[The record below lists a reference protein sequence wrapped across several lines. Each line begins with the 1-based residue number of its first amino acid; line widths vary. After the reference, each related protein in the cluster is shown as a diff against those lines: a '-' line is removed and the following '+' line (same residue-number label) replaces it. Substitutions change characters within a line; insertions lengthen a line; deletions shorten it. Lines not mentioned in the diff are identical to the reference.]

1 VTRGRLRIALLCG
14 LLGCS
19 DGTAQLPHVALEA
32 PPVAVERLHVRAQS
46 IAEPIQGTGTLEAD
60 KQVDIGPRVDGTIE
74 EIFVQ
79 VGDRVE
85 AGARLFRTRA
95 AEYQIRVEEAEYALR
110 LARAE
115 ATQAER
121 DLARAEELFRSD
133 VVSIE
138 AIEAVRTRADAA
150 RARRGQAE
158 TALARARQD
167 LADTLVVAPYPGA
180 ITQRFVDEGVMLRT
194 MLTSGAAVVQLM
206 KMDVVVA
213 VVRVPEVHLRRIRV
227 GTRARLQ
234 VDGLERAFEGQ
245 VAIVSDRVDPG
256 SRSIELR
263 VPIANPDLALKPGL
277 FAKVEL
283 VPDAQRALVI
293 ERRAV
298 LGRPP
303 ETYVLVPENGRAA
316 RRAVQVRDLDA
327 QRLEVVSGLADG
339 AEVLVA
345 LPGSQLDDG
354 AAFSDS
360 GGDAPL

>member
-1 VTRGRLRIALLCG
+1 MSRARLRPALLC
-14 LLGCS
+14 LLLACS
-19 DGTAQLPHVALEA
+19 EGTAQLPHVAA
-32 PPVAVERLHVRAQS
+32 QTPPVEVERLRVRAQP

-60 KQVDIGPRVDGTIE
+60 KEVDIGPRVDGTID

-85 AGARLFRTRA
+85 AGARLFRTRDV
-95 AEYQIRVEEAEYALR
+95 EYRIRVEDAEYALR

-115 ATQAER
+115 STKAER
-121 DLARAEELFRSD
+121 DLTRAEELFRRD

-138 AIEAVRTRADAA
+138 QIETVRTSADAA

-167 LADTLVVAPYPGA
+167 LADTLVLAPYPGA

-227 GTRARLQ
+227 GTPARLQ
-234 VDGLERAFEGQ
+234 VDGLERAFEGE

-283 VPDAQRALVI
+283 TPDAQNALVI

-298 LGRPP
+298 LGRTP

-327 QRLEVVSGLADG
+327 QRLEIVSGLADG

-345 LPGSQLDDG
+345 RPGSRLDEG
-354 AAFSDS
+354 AAFSAS